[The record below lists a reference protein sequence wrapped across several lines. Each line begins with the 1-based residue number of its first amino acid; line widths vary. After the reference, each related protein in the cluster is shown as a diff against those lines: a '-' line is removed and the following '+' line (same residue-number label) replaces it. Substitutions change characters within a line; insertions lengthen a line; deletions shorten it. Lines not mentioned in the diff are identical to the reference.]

1 MQEIWRDV
9 PGFVGK
15 YQVSNLGNIK
25 SFIRRYH
32 EGEAYLL
39 KLRDGGKG
47 YYKVTLYGDNHFHRQ
62 VEVHRLV
69 AESFIPNPNNY
80 SCVNHIDGVKT
91 NNSVDNLE
99 WCTPAYNNQHAYKTG
114 LNHGS
119 KPWLGKTGFQNKT
132 SKAVHQIDLSTG
144 NIIATYGSIAE
155 ASRET
160 GCLKSKIGKCC
171 QGVFS
176 QTHGYGWKYADM

>member
-62 VEVHRLV
+62 V
-69 AESFIPNPNNY
+69 
-80 SCVNHIDGVKT
+80 
-91 NNSVDNLE
+91 
-99 WCTPAYNNQHAYKTG
+99 
-114 LNHGS
+114 
-119 KPWLGKTGFQNKT
+119 
-132 SKAVHQIDLSTG
+132 
-144 NIIATYGSIAE
+144 
-155 ASRET
+155 
-160 GCLKSKIGKCC
+160 
-171 QGVFS
+171 
-176 QTHGYGWKYADM
+176 